1 MFTLYH
7 TLLLIFLTMQSI
19 CRGFRLRFESRRNTK
34 GFHSKISLYMV
45 AIHSK
50 LSIFLW
56 GGWKSQELTLVRS
69 PFIMACKAGKLL
81 FNVGFQGSKVWN
93 SFRKNMKSCPLK
105 EWKKMLKMICEVNIK
120 SWICCCPVIWRLFHF
135 LLSFAML
142 FSLPNIFLVFQR
154 NNNNSNIYSG

>member
-1 MFTLYH
+1 
-7 TLLLIFLTMQSI
+7 MQSI
-19 CRGFRLRFESRRNTK
+19 WGFQLRFESIRTPE
-34 GFHSKISLYMV
+34 GISFKNLGYMV

-81 FNVGFQGSKVWN
+81 LNIGFQGPKVWN
-93 SFRKNMKSCPLK
+93 SFRKNMKSCLLK
-105 EWKKMLKMICEVNIK
+105 EWKKMLKMICKVNIK
-120 SWICCCPVIWRLFHF
+120 SWFCCCPVIWRLFHF

-154 NNNNSNIYSG
+154 DYVLTFLMISLQH

>member
-1 MFTLYH
+1 M
-7 TLLLIFLTMQSI
+7 
-19 CRGFRLRFESRRNTK
+19 RFPTKIWINKNNK
-34 GFHSKISLYMV
+34 GFHSKILLYMV

-50 LSIFLW
+50 LSTFLW

-81 FNVGFQGSKVWN
+81 FNIGFKGPKVWN
-93 SFRKNMKSCPLK
+93 SFRKNMKSCLSK

-120 SWICCCPVIWRLFHF
+120 SWFCCCPVIWRFFHF

-154 NNNNSNIYSG
+154 DYVLTFLMISLQH